1 VNAFDRFET
10 TDLPLFDEP
19 VNPSAAA
26 KASILDKLPDLRR
39 KVLDAL
45 HRHESGLTDEELQD
59 VCMMEPNT
67 ERPRRRE
74 LVQAGLVMDSGRR
87 RPLKSGKAGTVWQV
101 KR

>member
-1 VNAFDRFET
+1 VNAFDRFPT
-10 TDLPLFDEP
+10 TGLPLFDEP
-19 VNPSAAA
+19 INPSAAA
-26 KASILDKLPDLRR
+26 KEAITHKLPELRHR
-39 KVLDAL
+39 VLSAL
-45 HRHESGLTDEELQD
+45 VLHPYGLTDEELQD
-59 VCMMEPNT
+59 VCRMEPNT